1 VVRRPKRTGALPVK
15 LPHPVTAFILAAAV
29 AVFYYGALAWG
40 FSVDTGRGSHAW
52 RVVVDVGAPVA
63 AVVGV
68 VLVLSLLHRAVQAW
82 NAAGP
87 AGVDITVFPAAA
99 PSEVQ
104 SDQISAELRR
114 ALTEVY
120 LSGPSVVPGES
131 ARQDFLTDVR
141 GVVEHARTPWGA
153 LVAALSL
160 LSPRNVYRVFCTVQ
174 RDGTTGEHAL
184 TVEVSGLPRQEVSVT
199 TIRDETWELI
209 IRRAACHI
217 AAYVL
222 PRTKVSRRAPWTP
235 WHGINLSPELFFHFH
250 EARRLARLGR
260 LEEALH
266 HFNESIALDPLNA
279 YIRIEK
285 ATVQD
290 ELGLFVDALGS
301 YVDVVTI
308 EGWHD
313 RPVWRRYRAI
323 LGDRRY
329 DERHVFPGSPNGPA
343 ALQLARYRMVA
354 SLAAGY
360 RLATQ
365 WHNNTAPT
373 GEEVRQAARHREA
386 NQVMRRLRLL
396 IGPYAQLML
405 DAHGVPEGTHQAV
418 LDRLDRDD
426 PEILRRVFQFAALE
440 EAAAIERDYHWSRPR
455 RWRRLPIGQA
465 AIRVM
470 PVWAA
475 LQYHYVECAQQGK
488 PDIPQ
493 PLRQPLRYPVRYP
506 WLRRAGAHGPGAAR
520 RSRGRWLSR
529 ADTDIGWVPRQGRA
543 DAAPKLAWPP
553 DPAGLSKL
561 LHAALGRRIL
571 FRTFVPKRGWQEHY
585 NAACTFAVGIIT
597 PDLPLARCDNP
608 ASYRNHERLVQ
619 LAIDQLERAAVAA
632 DSQFVGQ
639 KLVWLR
645 RGDQD
650 LDELRITRLYT
661 TFVERYLPDTGTWAL
676 PSNPTR
682 LVVSGHIVRLLK
694 EYAELRESFWREE
707 ARQPVVDTAQFAD
720 EIAWWRRL
728 REFCADYRDWR
739 TRLELIRHATRFT
752 ERTGH
757 FSAAISAEDSWLDG
771 HAWRSSG
778 PTHDGAGRSDPRLR
792 VLRWLDQS
800 ELINADA
807 DAVVRDRNARLD
819 VLNQRLSEPLIDEAL
834 RDALCAASDRAAQDP
849 AGHDLATHLADA
861 WRAVARWAVREGADA
876 SAGPWIE
883 LTELRQMAAEPNGVA
898 RRLGQHRRPERLSRY
913 GGGARR

>member
-1 VVRRPKRTGALPVK
+1 VK
-15 LPHPVTAFILAAAV
+15 LPHPVAAFILAAAV
-29 AVFYYGALAWG
+29 AIAYFGALAWG
-40 FSVDTGRGSHAW
+40 VSAGPGHGSHAW

-63 AVVGV
+63 AIVGV
-68 VLVLSLLHRAVQAW
+68 VLVLSLLHRAIQAW

-104 SDQISAELRR
+104 ADQISAELRR

-174 RDGTTGEHAL
+174 RHGPAGERAL

-235 WHGINLSPELFFHFH
+235 WHGINLNPELFFHFH

-396 IGPYAQLML
+396 IGPYAQLMM
-405 DAHGVPEGTHQAV
+405 DAHLVPEGTQQAV

-426 PEILRRVFQFAALE
+426 PEILRRVFQYAALE

-475 LQYHYVECAQQGK
+475 LQYHYVECAQQANH
-488 PDIPQ
+488 DIPQ

-506 WLRRAGAHGPGAAR
+506 WMRRAGAHRPGSAR
-520 RSRGRWLSR
+520 RLPGSASGR
-529 ADTDIGWVPRQGRA
+529 
-543 DAAPKLAWPP
+543 
-553 DPAGLSKL
+553 
-561 LHAALGRRIL
+561 
-571 FRTFVPKRGWQEHY
+571 
-585 NAACTFAVGIIT
+585 
-597 PDLPLARCDNP
+597 
-608 ASYRNHERLVQ
+608 
-619 LAIDQLERAAVAA
+619 
-632 DSQFVGQ
+632 
-639 KLVWLR
+639 
-645 RGDQD
+645 
-650 LDELRITRLYT
+650 
-661 TFVERYLPDTGTWAL
+661 
-676 PSNPTR
+676 
-682 LVVSGHIVRLLK
+682 
-694 EYAELRESFWREE
+694 
-707 ARQPVVDTAQFAD
+707 
-720 EIAWWRRL
+720 
-728 REFCADYRDWR
+728 
-739 TRLELIRHATRFT
+739 
-752 ERTGH
+752 
-757 FSAAISAEDSWLDG
+757 
-771 HAWRSSG
+771 
-778 PTHDGAGRSDPRLR
+778 
-792 VLRWLDQS
+792 
-800 ELINADA
+800 
-807 DAVVRDRNARLD
+807 
-819 VLNQRLSEPLIDEAL
+819 
-834 RDALCAASDRAAQDP
+834 
-849 AGHDLATHLADA
+849 
-861 WRAVARWAVREGADA
+861 A
-876 SAGPWIE
+876 SAGPTSTSDGCRARAGRTRRRRWPGRR
-883 LTELRQMAAEPNGVA
+883 TPGACPSSCTPRSAAGSSSA
-898 RRLGQHRRPERLSRY
+898 RSCPGAAGRSITTRPARSPWASSPPTCRWPGATARPRTATTSAWSSSRSTSLSARPWPRTASSSARSWCGCGAAIKIWTSCASRGCTPRSWSATCRTPGPGRSRRTPRGWSSAATSS
-913 GGGARR
+913 GS